1 MGKKEL
7 SFNFSFGEIDIRTSI
22 YRSIFFNKCFRNE
35 DDLFEYYKK
44 NVILVSNLIKK
55 NIDKNYNVKFYFKE
69 PTPQNKMTGL
79 KPKSK
84 FEMNN
89 EYKKEQHPVFG
100 DANQRLSWHK
110 KLKNFIKFK

>member
-1 MGKKEL
+1 M
-7 SFNFSFGEIDIRTSI
+7 
-22 YRSIFFNKCFRNE
+22 
-35 DDLFEYYKK
+35 
-44 NVILVSNLIKK
+44 IKK

-110 KLKNFIKFK
+110 KLKKILSNSNKDFEFIDNPKNFSDRKGLLLKNISDGIHVNSSIVLIEFQKKLMKI

>member
-1 MGKKEL
+1 M
-7 SFNFSFGEIDIRTSI
+7 
-22 YRSIFFNKCFRNE
+22 
-35 DDLFEYYKK
+35 
-44 NVILVSNLIKK
+44 IKK

-110 KLKNFIKFK
+110 KLKKFYQIQIRILNSLIIQKIFQIEKDYF